1 MSSEKQYS
9 EIVCR
14 IRLLRAKIL
23 IKVVNE
29 SLKEAFLNVLNKIGK
44 DADLLHSEGKLLDSI
59 SDRLEMLE
67 NEEVFKH

>member
-67 NEEVFKH
+67 NEEVFKQ